1 MKTYRWLAASGLLLA
16 SAVSAAD
23 VSMARVVPYADEAEI
38 SSKVRSE
45 CTQLQEQLAD
55 YTREF
60 GLEQGVTVQLR
71 DEVSPE
77 APGRVLQLEI
87 VEAVSMGN
95 AFIGHQKYSRVHGTL
110 FQDGQ
115 KLGSFKARRNSMG
128 GAFAGYKGSCSVLGR
143 TMKALGQDIAG
154 WLKSPTDQARLGDL

>member
-1 MKTYRWLAASGLLLA
+1 MNTCRWLAAAGLLLC
-16 SAVSAAD
+16 SAVSAQD
-23 VSMARVVPYADEAEI
+23 VSMARVVPYSDEAEV

-45 CTQLQEQLAD
+45 CTQLQQQLAD

-60 GLEQGVTVQLR
+60 GKAQGITVNL
-71 DEVSPE
+71 DSDVS
-77 APGRVLQLEI
+77 ATAAGRVLQLEI

-110 FQDGQ
+110 FEDGQ
-115 KLGSFKARRNSMG
+115 KVGSFKARRNSMG

-143 TMKALGQDIAG
+143 TMKALGEDIAG
-154 WLKSPTDQARLGDL
+154 WLKNPSDQARLGDL